1 MLSNEHG
8 DIDVDSSDETLEVPK
23 SCIMDSNVHVITT
36 NTLCLWQYAKIVFMD
51 SSGDCKFNGYSGQV
65 VLYFKYQ
72 KCHVKGSESCVKNF

>member
-36 NTLCLWQYAKIVFMD
+36 NTLPMAVC
-51 SSGDCKFNGYSGQV
+51 
-65 VLYFKYQ
+65 
-72 KCHVKGSESCVKNF
+72 